1 MGGRSWTGEPA
12 VRGVRTGH
20 RTRRG
25 WTRIAAGVALVLSP
39 GPLLAQSP
47 TPAGVARAEE
57 PAAPDGSFVRVTVRG
72 GVSPFRMVAH
82 DVTVRGDTVVVSLVK
97 ETLCSVGQRQDVRV
111 VEGAGAAALIER
123 LRRVGAFAKAPVEG
137 AEAGAL
143 DARASTGLPEPR
155 YEFWSAWG
163 NRMERFHVDREVLM
177 RHPDLV
183 AVLTAVRDEVASRTD
198 PLPMRDLYHSPSEM
212 GVLVVTAS
220 EEATAVLDGWERFRL
235 PMDGVDV
242 VEGEHRLRVEG
253 VSGRVREVT
262 VRVERGM
269 TSRYHVVLEDE
280 AAP

>member
-1 MGGRSWTGEPA
+1 MRWPEPAGPGVGPGWVGVGCGLVLAFLAGRTGE
-12 VRGVRTGH
+12 
-20 RTRRG
+20 
-25 WTRIAAGVALVLSP
+25 
-39 GPLLAQSP
+39 
-47 TPAGVARAEE
+47 AEE
-57 PAAPDGSFVRVTVRG
+57 QAGFAPDGSFVRVTVRG

-97 ETLCSVGQRQDVRV
+97 ESLCYVGQRQDVRV
-111 VEGAGAAALIER
+111 VGGAGAKALVER
-123 LRRVGAFAKAPVEG
+123 LRRVGAFAKAAVEG

-143 DARASTGLPEPR
+143 DARASGRLAEPR

-183 AVLTAVRDEVASRTD
+183 AVLAAVRDEVASRTD

-220 EEATAVLDGWERFRL
+220 EEAIAILDGWERFRL

-242 VEGEHRLRVEG
+242 VEGVHRLRVEG
-253 VSGRVREVT
+253 VSGRVREMT
-262 VRVERGM
+262 IRVERGM
-269 TSRYHVVLEDE
+269 TSRYHVVFEDE
-280 AAP
+280 AIP